1 MKTLFK
7 LIAIACVCC
16 FTFAASAQPSQ
27 DYNIIIEDIE
37 FLPGVTI
44 DINVNV
50 YVNENAQSQANTGKI
65 IAIEGMAH
73 TANCMKPLAEALFEN
88 TDPTMEI
95 NEFFAIDSPGK
106 GLSGIP
112 EGGGFVYD
120 QLYVEHYLD
129 IFFAVI
135 GHLNEMDI
143 YPRTIMGHSLGG
155 LLTLKLQDTLVKQG
169 INLKEQFGIN
179 NCILLAP
186 AIPTPVDWSFI
197 GSPLA
202 QGLLAYA
209 EFFVPGYGS
218 ILNMPPTAW
227 VFSLFTNTCCYFP
240 PNAVP
245 GAPTPAQATAL
256 DYVGIE
262 PAPMLLQVNG
272 MPIPAGLPYPYRARI
287 SANAGIFKAQHG
299 VQLTLIAD
307 EFDRM
312 MHPDEEEV
320 LYEYLTG
327 DATLA
332 NMHTILGEETCHDTH
347 IADPHAVTAKITLP
361 FNPDNEAG
369 EYAIVNDQFYS
380 DALGQIEMVDVWLPP
395 TYMQNP
401 DQHYPVIY
409 LLHKAFSNENEY
421 EWFLPALNQMVADG
435 EIDPFIIVKPNGWS
449 PPYLGSCWYNS
460 PLYGNYEDMI
470 RNDLIGYI
478 ENNYRAL
485 PGQEYRF
492 HLGHSMGAH
501 AGWSM
506 SIRYPELFAAVT
518 DIGGYKHLNMTNT
531 LMTGVI
537 LAESGGAPPY
547 NYSPA
552 NGQLSA
558 LWFTLLGAYCP
569 NMANPPFFVDVPL
582 DADGNMV
589 SAVLAQYLQDDIA
602 LMIPDA
608 VQPANTKYWFGQ
620 GIADNV
626 SPYPTAAAFKDTLD
640 KYGWDYE
647 FFVYNGGHFD
657 IAEPLAEA
665 LRFINGVWKEN
676 TATQTLEIEQGWSLI
691 SSYLMP
697 ANPMLDEIFEIPSG
711 NEQVIFALNSNGIYW
726 PGQNINT
733 MKYWWT
739 KQAMKIKAAE
749 NFNMDISGVMYQDKT
764 VELSQGINYMPV
776 LSNEPVEAAAIFN
789 QIGNENLHYVFDIS
803 NMLVY
808 WPQGELYTLTEL
820 LPGNGYLVGMS
831 ANGTVDFGIPGKKS
845 SLPNSQQ
852 TNQPDITNNTG
863 IYHVVA
869 ISPDA
874 LVDFN
879 NGSIFAVEN
888 ENGKTLSTTKLADN
902 TLPLILIANG
912 DDPTTEDVDG
922 FVADEK
928 IYLSCLDV
936 QTLEFTRL
944 AAKFDTDIGLTDHFS
959 EWGISK
965 VTALKN
971 STGIN
976 TLSALGILN
985 IKPNPVT
992 TSAAITWHMD
1002 TPGNAELS
1010 LLNNKGCEILKI
1022 TDGYF
1027 DTGNCRY
1034 ILHTNNLAA
1043 GIYFCK
1049 LTFGNTT
1056 TFEKIVVIK

>member
-1 MKTLFK
+1 MKTFFK
-7 LIAIACVCC
+7 LIAIACLCC

-27 DYNIIIEDIE
+27 DYNILIEDIE

-73 TANCMKPLAEALFEN
+73 TANCMLPLAEALFEN

-106 GLSGIP
+106 GLSGLP
-112 EGGGFVYD
+112 EGGGFVFD
-120 QLYVEHYLD
+120 QLYIENYLD

-135 GHLNEMDI
+135 GHLNAMDI

-169 INLKEQFGIN
+169 TNLKEQFGIT

-186 AIPTPVDWSFI
+186 AIPGPVDWSFI

-218 ILNMPPTAW
+218 ILNMPSTAW

-245 GAPTPAQATAL
+245 GAPTPAEAAAL
-256 DYVGIE
+256 GYIGIE

-272 MPIPAGLPYPYRARI
+272 MPIPPGLPYPYKPRVT
-287 SANAGIFKAQHG
+287 ANAGIFKAQHG

-332 NMHTILGEETCHDTH
+332 NMHTVLGDETCHDTH
-347 IADPHAVTAKITLP
+347 IADPHAVAAKIMLP

-369 EYAIVNDQFYS
+369 EYAIVNDEFYS
-380 DALGQIEMVDVWLPP
+380 DALGHIEMVDVWLPP
-395 TYMQNP
+395 TYGQNP

-435 EIDPFIIVKPNGWS
+435 EIDPFIIVKPNGWA

-460 PLYGNYEDMI
+460 PLYGNYEDMLL
-470 RNDLIGYI
+470 NDLIPYI
-478 ENNYRAL
+478 EGNFRVL
-485 PGQEYRF
+485 PGQDYRY
-492 HLGHSMGAH
+492 HLGQSMGGH

-506 SIRYPELFAAVT
+506 SIRNPELFSVVA
-518 DIGGYKHLNMTNT
+518 DISGYKHQSLLNQ
-531 LMTGVI
+531 LSLGLI

-558 LWFTLLGAYCP
+558 LWFTMLGAYAP
-569 NMANPPFFVDVPL
+569 NMANPPFYVNVPI
-582 DADGNMV
+582 DENGDFIPAYV
-589 SAVLAQYLQDDIA
+589 EQYLQDDIA
-602 LMIPDA
+602 SMISGTT
-608 VQPANTKYWFGQ
+608 QPAETKYWFANGLT
-620 GIADNV
+620 DNV
-626 SPYPTAAAFKDTLD
+626 SPYPIALAFKDTLD

-647 FFVYNGGHFD
+647 FYTYDGGYSGID
-657 IAEPLAEA
+657 DPLAEA
-665 LRFINGVWKEN
+665 LRFINGVWQEN

-697 ANPMLDEIFEIPSG
+697 ANPMLEEIFEVPNS
-711 NEQVIFALNSNGIYW
+711 NEQIIFALNKDGIYW
-726 PGQNINT
+726 PGQNINL
-733 MKYWWT
+733 MGFWWT
-739 KQAMKIKAAE
+739 KQGLKIKAAE
-749 NFNMDISGVMYQDKT
+749 NFSMDISGVMYQDKT
-764 VELSQGINYMPV
+764 VDLMQGVNYLPV
-776 LSNEPVEAAAIFN
+776 LSEEAVDAELIFD
-789 QIGNENLHYVFDIS
+789 QMPDVLRYAFDIRQG
-803 NMLVY
+803 LVY
-808 WPQGELYTLTEL
+808 WPQGQLFSLIELV
-820 LPGNGYLVGMS
+820 PGTGYLVNVSEDVSVDYGM
-831 ANGTVDFGIPGKKS
+831 PGKKS
-845 SLPNSQQ
+845 AVQNPQS
-852 TNQPDITNNTG
+852 TNQPNLSRNTG
-863 IYHVVA
+863 SQHFIIVSA
-869 ISPDA
+869 DA
-874 LVDFN
+874 LADFSS
-879 NGSIFAVEN
+879 GSIFALEN
-888 ENGKTLSTTKLADN
+888 ENDKTLSTTGLTDH

-912 DDPTTEDVDG
+912 DDPTTEAVDG
-922 FVADEK
+922 FLANEK
-928 IYLSCLDV
+928 IYLTCLDA
-936 QTLEFTRL
+936 QTHEQTTL
-944 AAKFDTDIGLTDHFS
+944 AADFDSEIGLADQFT

-965 VTALKN
+965 VIALKN
-971 STGIN
+971 STG
-976 TLSALGILN
+976 LSDPETGTTIT
-985 IKPNPVT
+985 IRPNPAT
-992 TSAAITWHMD
+992 TVSSIAVQSATAGNITIALLDSRGFEVKTLANSWFEA
-1002 TPGNAELS
+1002 GNHRF
-1010 LLNNKGCEILKI
+1010 
-1022 TDGYF
+1022 T
-1027 DTGNCRY
+1027 
-1034 ILHTNNLAA
+1034 LHTNDLAA

-1049 LTFGNTT
+1049 MTLGTTT

>member
-1 MKTLFK
+1 MKTFFK
-7 LIAIACVCC
+7 LIAIAFVCC

-27 DYNIIIEDIE
+27 DYNILIEDIE

-106 GLSGIP
+106 GLSGLP
-112 EGGGFVYD
+112 EGGGFMFD

-135 GHLNEMDI
+135 GHLNAMDI

-155 LLTLKLQDTLVKQG
+155 LYTLKLQDTLVKQG
-169 INLKEQFGIN
+169 TNLKEQFGIT

-186 AIPTPVDWSFI
+186 AIPGPVAWSFI

-209 EFFVPGYGS
+209 QFFVPGYGS
-218 ILNMPPTAW
+218 ILNMPPAAW
-227 VFSLFTNTCCYFP
+227 VYSLFTNTCCYFP

-245 GAPTPAQATAL
+245 GAPTPAQAAANG
-256 DYVGIE
+256 YVGIE
-262 PAPMLLQVNG
+262 PAPMLLQLTG
-272 MPIPAGLPYPYRARI
+272 MSIPAGLPYPYRSRI
-287 SANAGIFKAQHG
+287 QANAGIFMAQHG
-299 VQLTLIAD
+299 VNLTLVAD

-312 MHPDEEEV
+312 MHPDEEEI
-320 LYEYLTG
+320 LYGYLTG
-327 DATLA
+327 DATLSQ
-332 NMHTILGEETCHDTH
+332 MHTILGEETCHDTH
-347 IADPHAVTAKITLP
+347 IADPHAVVDIMDMD
-361 FNPDNEAG
+361 FNPVNDG
-369 EYAIVNDQFYS
+369 GGYTIFNDQFFS
-380 DALGQIEMVDVWLPP
+380 NALGQIEMVDVWLPP
-395 TYMQNP
+395 GYDMNM
-401 DQHYPVIY
+401 DQQYPVIY

-435 EIDPFIIVKPNGWS
+435 EIDPFIIVKPNGWA

-460 PLYGNYEDMI
+460 PLYGNYEDMLL
-470 RNDLIGYI
+470 NDLIPYI
-478 ENNYRAL
+478 EGNFRVL
-485 PGQEYRF
+485 PGQDYRY
-492 HLGHSMGAH
+492 HLGQAMGGH

-506 SIRYPELFAAVT
+506 SIRYPELFSVVA
-518 DIGGYKHLNMTNT
+518 DISGYKHQALLNQ
-531 LMTGVI
+531 LSVGLI
-537 LAESGGAPPY
+537 LAESGGSPPY
-547 NYSPA
+547 TYSPA

-558 LWFTLLGAYCP
+558 LWFTMLGAYAP
-569 NMANPPFFVDVPL
+569 NMANPPYYVNVTVDEN
-582 DADGNMV
+582 GNFIPV
-589 SAVLAQYLQDDIA
+589 NVEQYLQDDIA
-602 LMIPDA
+602 SMISGA
-608 VQPANTKYWFGQ
+608 TQPAETKYWFANGLT
-620 GIADNV
+620 DNV
-626 SPYPTAAAFKDTLD
+626 SPYPIALAFKDTLD
-640 KYGWDYE
+640 KYGWEYE
-647 FFVYNGGHFD
+647 FYTYDGGYSGVGD
-657 IAEPLAEA
+657 PLAEA
-665 LRFINGVWKEN
+665 FRFINGVWKEKLE
-676 TATQTLEIEQGWSLI
+676 TQTLELEQGWSLI

-697 ANPMLDEIFEIPSG
+697 ENPMLDEIFEVPSG
-711 NEQVIFALNSNGIYW
+711 NQQVIFALNSDGIYW

-749 NFNMDISGVMYQDKT
+749 NFNMDISGVVYLDKT
-764 VELSQGINYMPV
+764 VEIMQGINYMPV
-776 LSNEPVEAAAIFN
+776 LSDEPVEAAAIFN
-789 QIGNENLHYVFDIS
+789 QIGNENLHYAFDIS

-808 WPQGELYTLTEL
+808 WPQGEIFTLNEL
-820 LPGNGYLVGMS
+820 LPGTGYIVNTYTD
-831 ANGTVDFGIPGKKS
+831 AEVDFGNVGKS
-845 SLPNSQQ
+845 SIPEPLQ
-852 TNQPDITNNTG
+852 TANQPDNIKSTG
-863 IYHVVA
+863 VQHLIV
-869 ISPDA
+869 ISADA
-874 LVDFN
+874 LADFN
-879 NGSIFAVEN
+879 KGSVFAVEN
-888 ENGKTLSTTKLADN
+888 ENGKTLSTTKFADN

-912 DDPTTEDVDG
+912 DDPTTEAVDG

-928 IYLSCLDV
+928 IYISCLDA

-944 AAKFDTDIGLTDHFS
+944 DCEFDTEIGLAEYFT

-965 VTALKN
+965 VSALKN

-976 TLSALGILN
+976 TLSAVGMLT

-992 TSAAITWHMD
+992 TSATITWHMD

-1010 LLNNKGCEILKI
+1010 LLNNKGSEILKI

-1027 DTGNCRY
+1027 DIGNCRY
-1034 ILHTNNLAA
+1034 ILHTNNLDA
-1043 GIYFCK
+1043 GVYFCK
-1049 LTFGNTT
+1049 LAFGNTT